1 MVSPP
6 NSTERCYLGVP
17 GLAAVKAGRE
27 SVNASAAK
35 TLGPC
40 SDIDDAVI
48 GFYAQQMVEKSLK
61 VALALGDVGF
71 RMMEHDLDFLLTLAA
86 KGDIEIPS
94 ELTRATWLTAWG
106 TTYENGEAPPGN
118 LDRQE
123 TIEIGAAAVSWCA
136 NLVGQGD
143 PNASRDSPPPAPS
156 SVPGLGRPET
166 KGRH

>member
-1 MVSPP
+1 MQLSADLGYPLSMSHRVAEALA
-6 NSTERCYLGVP
+6 ER
-17 GLAAVKAGRE
+17 AASDLLVAE
-27 SVNASAAK
+27 

-86 KGDIEIPS
+86 NGDIEIPA

-106 TTYENGEAPPGN
+106 TTYENGEASPGR

-123 TIEIGAAAVSWCA
+123 AIEIGAAAVSWCA

-143 PNASRDSPPPAPS
+143 PNASGDSPPPAPP